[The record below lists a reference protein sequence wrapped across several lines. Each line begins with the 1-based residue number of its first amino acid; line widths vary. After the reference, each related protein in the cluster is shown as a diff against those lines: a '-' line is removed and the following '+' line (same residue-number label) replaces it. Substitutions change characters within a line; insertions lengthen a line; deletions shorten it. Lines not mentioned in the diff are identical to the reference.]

1 MSEVNTGTPPPPS
14 EYPIGEPS
22 GETTGSENESQE
34 DNTMSEVNPVTEPE
48 TNENET
54 EETTPVPFS
63 TAVTF
68 NLGKFDESKLVKT
81 EMVDENGYWKTTYG
95 YTEEEEEE

>member
-1 MSEVNTGTPPPPS
+1 
-14 EYPIGEPS
+14 
-22 GETTGSENESQE
+22 
-34 DNTMSEVNPVTEPE
+34 MSEVNPVTEPE
-48 TNENET
+48 TNET

-68 NLGKFDESKLVKT
+68 NLGKFDEGKLVKT

-95 YTEEEEEE
+95 VTAEETEEETEGAGE